1 MLTVSSG
8 YVCDAGIR
16 VGTILAT
23 ADRVFPMNWNVN
35 FVARIFRM
43 LTLAAL
49 VCPVDAFASPS
60 ISIGA
65 MYDFMVGGKATML
78 KQIRNSGT
86 STAYVRV
93 DIAELDREGNVLEG
107 IVDASNEKN
116 GLIASPSRLI
126 IPPGGSQAVRLLMLG
141 DRQYE
146 RYFRAR
152 FVPVQPTNEHGFSV
166 SSEEAKAFENS
177 LTASMNLLI
186 GYGSLVTVAPS
197 ASVFDTEIVNEP
209 GQERVRNRGNTTIF
223 LNDVYACSVKADKCE
238 PPVRKRIAPGREE
251 SLVSDADGYY
261 KFELQEGI
269 GKKSLRLGN

>member
-1 MLTVSSG
+1 M
-8 YVCDAGIR
+8 Y
-16 VGTILAT
+16 
-23 ADRVFPMNWNVN
+23 WNVTTT
-35 FVARIFRM
+35 ARMFCA
-43 LTLAAL
+43 LAL
-49 VCPVDAFASPS
+49 VAFLFSASASASPS

-65 MYDFMVGGKATML
+65 MYDYMVSGKATML

-93 DIAELDREGNVLEG
+93 DIAELDREGKEKDGV
-107 IVDASNEKN
+107 VDAAEAKD

-126 IPPGGSQAVRLLMLG
+126 IPPGGSQTVRLLMLG
-141 DRQYE
+141 DRQSE

-152 FVPVQPTNEHGFSV
+152 FVPVQPTNDHGFSV

-177 LTASMNLLI
+177 LTAAMNLLV
-186 GYGSLVTVAPS
+186 GYGALVTIAPTMP
-197 ASVFDTEIVNEP
+197 VFDTEVVNLS

-251 SLVSDADGYY
+251 GFASDTDTYY
-261 KFELQEGI
+261 KLELQEGLD
-269 GKKSLRLGN
+269 KKALRFGQ